1 MLNGQCSDWNLVLS
15 GVTQGSVL
23 GGWDHS
29 CLIVYINDIDE
40 QIVSKILKFADDT
53 KLSYCTVTQGHR
65 DIAVRSPQISRMVQV
80 LANALKYMKC
90 KVLHIGFNNPHT
102 DWVKLHLVKEEKD
115 LGVTVSADMKW
126 ERQCIEAVKKANRM
140 LGKLV

>member
-1 MLNGQCSDWNLVLS
+1 MIS
-15 GVTQGSVL
+15 GVPQGSVL
-23 GGWDHS
+23 GP
-29 CLIVYINDIDE
+29 LLFVVYINDIDE

-53 KLSYCTVTQGHR
+53 KICHIVHCTLCTVTQGHR

-80 LANALKYMKC
+80 LANAFKYMKC

-102 DWVKLHLVKEEKD
+102 DGVKLHLVKEEKD

-126 ERQCIEAVKKANRM
+126 ERMHSMHGSSKENK
-140 LGKLV
+140 